1 MKYRQIVVQLQPVN
15 DGAYTEVW
23 LSGCLPTSLP
33 PQVARKAIR
42 WLALASG
49 WPVECVLCVDN
60 TSASWWDWW
69 VDRLS
74 GVSERHLELRYQV
87 RREHLPQEIF

>member
-1 MKYRQIVVQLQPVN
+1 MKDGQIVIQLQPVN
-15 DGAYTEVW
+15 GGAYTELW

-60 TSASWWDWW
+60 TSARWWDWW
-69 VDRLS
+69 SDHLS
-74 GVSERHLELRYQV
+74 GLSERHLELRYQV
-87 RREHLPQEIF
+87 RREHLPQGIF